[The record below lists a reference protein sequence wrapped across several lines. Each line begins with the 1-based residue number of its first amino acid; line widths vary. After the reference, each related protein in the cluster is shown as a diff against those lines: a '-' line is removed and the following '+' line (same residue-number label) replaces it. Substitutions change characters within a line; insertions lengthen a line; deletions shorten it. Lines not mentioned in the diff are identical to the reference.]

1 MSASPCLVNL
11 NYRNKYLY
19 GSDTSSNEDAAIFKG
34 TRIEKTRD

>member
-1 MSASPCLVNL
+1 MSAPKCLINL

-19 GSDTSSNEDAAIFKG
+19 SVDASALANVGIFKG